1 MGAFGTMLSPP
12 IGRRAKLPRAIALGT
27 MIGVGVLA
35 GATLTLATAE
45 AQTPPKLAAPPAKPK
60 PAPAVAPPAVAPAAA
75 PTTAPAAAP
84 TTAPTTSAVPVAP
97 VGRLTL
103 DGLALRVAERQKTI
117 DARRLAEQQRI
128 QVRWGALVNVPAV
141 HEELKQH
148 AERLALLGRIEELG
162 QVEGKIAVIAGASR
176 AMARENV
183 RHERQMQALAA
194 AANAPVAGTGGAP

>member
-35 GATLTLATAE
+35 AATLTLATAE

-60 PAPAVAPPAVAPAAA
+60 PAPAAPAVAPPAVAPAAA
-75 PTTAPAAAP
+75 PAAAP
-84 TTAPTTSAVPVAP
+84 TAASSTTAAPVAP

-117 DARRLAEQQRI
+117 DARRLADQQRI

-148 AERLALLGRIEELG
+148 AERLALLGRIVELG

-194 AANAPVAGTGGAP
+194 AANTPVAGTGGAS

>member
-60 PAPAVAPPAVAPAAA
+60 PAPAVAPPAVAPAA
-75 PTTAPAAAP
+75 
-84 TTAPTTSAVPVAP
+84 APTTSAVPVAP

>member
-60 PAPAVAPPAVAPAAA
+60 PAPAVAPPAV
-75 PTTAPAAAP
+75 APAAAP